1 MAIAK
6 TDFSISANVSADTS
20 QVQKTLNQQKFIIR
34 ADIRTNDAEQS
45 IKRLNNLT
53 QNTSNL
59 FQNGFERI
67 NTTIKT
73 GQVGFDAYGNKL
85 QNLTK
90 YTETFKNAIGDV
102 QQRITVM
109 TEKGRILSSSTQT
122 VANGISNITTETR
135 TATQTIN
142 GLENKITVV
151 GKTMTDTAGNTQTV
165 IERTR
170 EWTDASGRLNK
181 EITVTNEQGQQ
192 LAPTIT
198 KVSDAT
204 NKAANAN
211 KNLTSSAE
219 KANYGVRNLGWT
231 LSDAFSRL
239 ANFYLAS
246 LPLRALQDGI
256 SNTITTVKEFDN
268 ALIEFRK
275 VSDLAGEGLTDYIAK
290 LAEMGEVTGST
301 MQAMVEAAT

>member
-20 QVQKTLNQQKFIIR
+20 QVQKTLNQQRFIIR

-45 IKRLNNLT
+45 IRRLNNLT

-73 GQVGFDAYGNKL
+73 GQVGFDAYGNRL

-122 VANGISNITTETR
+122 VANGISNITNETR
-135 TATQTIN
+135 TATQIIDGFKNT
-142 GLENKITVV
+142 ITVV

-170 EWTDASGRLNK
+170 EWTDADGRLNK

-204 NKAANAN
+204 NKATNAN
-211 KNLTSSAE
+211 KNLTSSVQ
-219 KANYGVRNLGWT
+219 KANYGVKNLGWT

-239 ANFYLAS
+239 SNFYLAS
-246 LPLRALQDGI
+246 LPLRVLQDGI
-256 SNTITTVKEFDN
+256 SGAINTLKEFDS

-275 VSDLAGEGLTDYIAK
+275 VSDLAGESLTNYISK
-290 LAEMGEVTGST
+290 LAEMGELTGST